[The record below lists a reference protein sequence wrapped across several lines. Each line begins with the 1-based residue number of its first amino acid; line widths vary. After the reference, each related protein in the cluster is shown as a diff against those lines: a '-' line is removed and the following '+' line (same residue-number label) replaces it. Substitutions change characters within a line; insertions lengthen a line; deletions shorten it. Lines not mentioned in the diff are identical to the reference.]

1 MRTIAL
7 HLPIA
12 IEYFGNR

>member
-1 MRTIAL
+1 MRTIAS